1 MFKSKSSLPE
11 FPSKKDIVFSKLMLL
26 MKKYIEVI
34 FIKNKQLNE
43 REIISLKNEN
53 MNLLNRYKVLNEEYE
68 NVKHESKEQF
78 EKLNNIM

>member
-1 MFKSKSSLPE
+1 
-11 FPSKKDIVFSKLMLL
+11 